1 MSSPRTLLAL
11 VLALTLGASSAW
23 SASITIG
30 ASKDNSIFQDLAA
43 NSAGGAAG
51 IFVGTTV
58 TGSPRR
64 GLIAF
69 DVAGSVPAGAT
80 ITSAQLTLNLA
91 LSRGASKQ
99 TVGLHRLL
107 ADWGE
112 GTAGNS
118 NLTVQNSGGGFAAGA
133 GDATWNQRYFG
144 STAWSNP
151 GAIGDFDP
159 SASSSAAIESAGV
172 NPTPYDWLSTP
183 ELVGD
188 VQSWLDNPVASFGWI
203 LINANETPSGSARAF
218 FSRSATVNAGGDP
231 LDPSA
236 RPALTIT
243 YSIVPE
249 PSTVVLSLL
258 SGAVVFVVRRR

>member
-1 MSSPRTLLAL
+1 MSSPRTFFAI
-11 VLALTLGASSAW
+11 VLAVTLGVSNAW
-23 SASITIG
+23 PASITIG
-30 ASKDNSIFQDLAA
+30 ASKDNSIFQNLAA

-51 IFVGTTV
+51 IFTGTTG

-91 LSRGASKQ
+91 LSGGGSKQ
-99 TVGLHRLL
+99 TVGLHRLF

-112 GTAGNS
+112 GTAGS
-118 NLTVQNSGGGFAAGA
+118 DLATVHFSGGGFAAGP
-133 GDATWNQRYFG
+133 GDATWNQRFFG
-144 STAWSNP
+144 SAAWSNP
-151 GAIGDFDP
+151 GAIGDFNP
-159 SASSSAAIESAGV
+159 SASASAAIESAGV

-183 ELVGD
+183 ELMSD
-188 VQSWLDNPVASFGWI
+188 VQSWLDNPATSFGWI
-203 LINANETPSGSARAF
+203 LINANETPPSSARAF

-236 RPALTIT
+236 RPAL
-243 YSIVPE
+243 
-249 PSTVVLSLL
+249 
-258 SGAVVFVVRRR
+258 